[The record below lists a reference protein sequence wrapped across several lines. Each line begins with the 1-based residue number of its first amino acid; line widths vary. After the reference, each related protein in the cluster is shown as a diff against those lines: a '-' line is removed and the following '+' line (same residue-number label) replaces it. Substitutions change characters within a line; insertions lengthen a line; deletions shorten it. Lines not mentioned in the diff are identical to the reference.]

1 MRLSRKSCGG
11 TACNDASMVPAAIDR
26 GHSCRDSPRHDTR
39 PQAGGRLMDRQ
50 IHDTAR
56 HAWQRAELAEARQ
69 RAVALAGDVVAYHAA
84 LVAAGIDGELVVTL
98 VTQFNRAWL

>member
-1 MRLSRKSCGG
+1 
-11 TACNDASMVPAAIDR
+11 
-26 GHSCRDSPRHDTR
+26 
-39 PQAGGRLMDRQ
+39 MDRQ

-84 LVAAGIDGELVVTL
+84 LVAAGIDGELVATL
-98 VTQFNRAWL
+98 VTQFNRAWLEGGEPSDIEASFMLFGGDV